1 MARERSAKGGH
12 RAVAATRGGAAD
24 GLDPVLAVVARYFGV
39 LAEPT
44 RLKILHAICDDEQS
58 VSAIVAAI
66 GATQTNVSRHL
77 SLMYGAGVVERRREG
92 NAVYYRMADPEFVEI
107 CRRMCERIASRLDT
121 QAPLRRDLLGF
132 AARH

>member
-1 MARERSAKGGH
+1 MASK
-12 RAVAATRGGAAD
+12 RAGRAGRGTGRAARAGAAD
-24 GLDPVLAVVARYFGV
+24 GLDPVLAVVARYFAV

-44 RLKILHAICDDEQS
+44 RLKILHAICEDEQS
-58 VSAIVAAI
+58 VSAIVAAT

-77 SLMYGAGVVERRREG
+77 SLMFNAGVVLRRRDG
-92 NAVYYRMADPEFVEI
+92 QAVFYRIADPEFVEI

>member
-1 MARERSAKGGH
+1 MAIKRSASVGR
-12 RAVAATRGGAAD
+12 RAGTSARGVAAD
-24 GLDPVLAVVARYFGV
+24 GLDPVLSVVARYFGV

-44 RLKILHAICDDEQS
+44 RLKILHAICEDEQS
-58 VSAIVAAI
+58 VSSIVAAI

-77 SLMYGAGVVERRREG
+77 SLMFNAGIVERRREG
-92 NAVYYRMADPEFVEI
+92 HAVYYRMADREFVEI

>member
-1 MARERSAKGGH
+1 MPARAG
-12 RAVAATRGGAAD
+12 VAD
-24 GLDPVLAVVARYFGV
+24 GLDPVLAVVARYFAV

-44 RLKILHAICDDEQS
+44 RLKILHAICEDEQS
-58 VSAIVAAI
+58 VSAIVAAT

-77 SLMYGAGVVERRREG
+77 SLMFNAGIVERRREG
-92 NAVYYRMADPEFVEI
+92 QAVFYRMADQEFVGI

-121 QAPLRRDLLGF
+121 QAPLRRDLLEF